1 MYFEWDNEKEIIN
14 IDKHGLSFSQA
25 SRVFGDPK
33 TIYLADPD
41 HSEGE
46 FREIAL
52 RKIENLT
59 IVVVIFVERSKD
71 SKEIIR
77 IVSARRATK
86 NEEAQ
91 YFSNEI

>member
-1 MYFEWDNEKEIIN
+1 MYFEWDNEKELIN
-14 IDKHGLSFSQA
+14 IDKHGISFSQA

-33 TIYLADPD
+33 AIYLADPD

-52 RKIENLT
+52 GKIENM
-59 IVVVIFVERSKD
+59 IIIVVIFVERSKN
-71 SKEIIR
+71 SQEIMR